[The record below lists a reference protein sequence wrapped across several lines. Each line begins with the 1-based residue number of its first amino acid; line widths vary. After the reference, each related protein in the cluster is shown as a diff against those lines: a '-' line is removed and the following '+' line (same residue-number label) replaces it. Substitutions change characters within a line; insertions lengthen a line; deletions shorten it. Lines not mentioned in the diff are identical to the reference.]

1 MSINANSM
9 KHIYFLL
16 IALCF
21 YSSAFFGQADSAE
34 SVNNK
39 FELSFGQSILFIPD
53 EKLEGIAQKE
63 SIIIP
68 TNSILF
74 FAEFRPQK
82 KLRIPLYVNLPTESK
97 QFFIDSVLVNEKA
110 NATGGFGL
118 QYKCIQVPISKASVA
133 EWEMGALS
141 NLLISKR
148 NRFRI
153 VPLLNGRIRLVK
165 NNNFVMYLGTSYSFG
180 VNSWGLFYGTG
191 FLF

>member
-1 MSINANSM
+1 M
-9 KHIYFLL
+9 KYIYL
-16 IALCF
+16 IGLFF
-21 YSSAFFGQADSAE
+21 YYSTFFGQTDSSE
-34 SVNNK
+34 TINNK

-53 EKLEGIAQKE
+53 DKLERIAQRE
-63 SIIIP
+63 SIIVP

-74 FAEFRPQK
+74 FVEFRPQK
-82 KLRIPLYVNLPTESK
+82 KLRVPLYVNLPTESK

-118 QYKCIQVPISKASVA
+118 QYKCAKVSISKVTVA
-133 EWEMGALS
+133 EWEMGVLS

-153 VPLLNGRIRLVK
+153 LPLLNGRIRLVK

>member
-1 MSINANSM
+1 
-9 KHIYFLL
+9 
-16 IALCF
+16 
-21 YSSAFFGQADSAE
+21 
-34 SVNNK
+34 
-39 FELSFGQSILFIPD
+39 
-53 EKLEGIAQKE
+53 
-63 SIIIP
+63 
-68 TNSILF
+68 
-74 FAEFRPQK
+74 
-82 KLRIPLYVNLPTESK
+82 
-97 QFFIDSVLVNEKA
+97 
-110 NATGGFGL
+110 
-118 QYKCIQVPISKASVA
+118 VPISKASVA